1 MDAGRTADYEIIV
14 AGCLDARWG
23 EWFDRMVVTSDES
36 RGISVLRGRIAD
48 QAALHGVLAR
58 VRDLG
63 LTLLTVTRIEER

>member
-1 MDAGRTADYEIIV
+1 MDAGPTAEYEIIV
-14 AGCLDARWG
+14 AGCLDARWA
-23 EWFDRMVVTSDES
+23 EWFDRMVVTSDEA
-36 RGISVLRGRIAD
+36 RGISLFRGRVAD